1 MTLNANHEKVKHNR
15 KYLKITKVIFHKKE
29 EKKIPEALLTKAQ
42 KAGQS

>member
-15 KYLKITKVIFHKKE
+15 KYFKNHKSNISQKGG
-29 EKKIPEALLTKAQ
+29 KKIPEALLTKAQ